1 MVLVCVC
8 AYVYVCMHVDM
19 LMYTHMRSWFYMY
32 EQVVGIGRD
41 RRTT

>member
-8 AYVYVCMHVDM
+8 TYVYVCMHVDM
-19 LMYTHMRSWFYMY
+19 LMHTHMR